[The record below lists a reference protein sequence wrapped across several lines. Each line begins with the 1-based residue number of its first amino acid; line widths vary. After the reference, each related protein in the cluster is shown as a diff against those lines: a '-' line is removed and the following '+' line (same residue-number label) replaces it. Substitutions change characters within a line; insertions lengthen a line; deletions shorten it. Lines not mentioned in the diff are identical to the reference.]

1 MYVSF
6 FVTRTK
12 QNERKCVTVPNFV
25 LSVTGKTYMI
35 GLVKNKSNNKFVM
48 LRDVYDTIIEQ

>member
-1 MYVSF
+1 MYDTI

-12 QNERKCVTVPNFV
+12 QKEGKFVTVPNFV